1 MELKIIIKDRS
12 IDGLKL
18 ALEAITQNLS
28 QANHKAVETPHGYW
42 KYMISGGPSYACHS
56 IEKLSQKHPR

>member
-18 ALEAITQNLS
+18 ALEAIMQNIS
-28 QANHKAVETPHGYW
+28 QANRKAVDTPHGYW
-42 KYMISGGPSYACHS
+42 KYMISGGGNETNKDFVRP
-56 IEKLSQKHPR
+56 KR